1 MAVNFIINFA
11 KSLASCLPSLHYCR
25 KLFVTTYKLT
35 SSPAVFCLFEMKSIN
50 LEVIFFPY

>member
-35 SSPAVFCLFEMKSIN
+35 SSPAVFCLFEMKSIK
-50 LEVIFFPY
+50 LAVMFFPS